1 VVVAAAEAVAAAT
14 PETLVGVVV
23 ALMLVKVAVLRQ
35 EMVVRLLVGV
45 AETMPQPL
53 LPQQTPQERP

>member
-1 VVVAAAEAVAAAT
+1 VVAAAEAAVAAT
-14 PETLVGVVV
+14 PETLAGVVV

-35 EMVVRLLVGV
+35 ETVVRLLVGV
-45 AETMPQPL
+45 VETMPQSL